1 MTKHRKRT
9 TLIAGLFTL
18 TCLAQIPM
26 SGIAAEGDRYTMPVT
41 VNLAGEQ
48 KSISPYIYGVNDP
61 GDGSN
66 VRNVTAN
73 AVRQGGNRYT
83 GYNWENNYSNA
94 GEDWHNSSDTNIGD
108 ITDGAGYAA
117 RRLSDTCTKYNVPY
131 KITTLQMAGYVAA
144 DKSGTVSEA
153 EAAPSSRWNAVKFK
167 KDTALS
173 LEPDLTDNAVYMDEY
188 VNYIVQTLGDASNS
202 TGMQGYSLDNE
213 PVLWNDTHP
222 RLHGEE
228 VSNSELLSKS
238 IELASVVKSIDPKAE
253 VFGPAFWGMLPC
265 INGSTTDQYTDPD
278 WEAVKG
284 NYTWYLD
291 YYLEQ
296 MAQAEKEYGTRLLDV
311 VDVHYYSQDCST
323 EASRVQAARSL
334 YDASYVENSWLQPY
348 FGQYFP
354 FIPKIQES
362 IDKYYPG
369 TKIAISEYNLADISN
384 EKESGKLS
392 SAAIAEADA
401 LGCFADNDI
410 YFATYWGTLSECPYV
425 ASAINLYTNYD
436 GKGAAFGDTLVEAST
451 DDISLAYAYAAID
464 AGDDSTVTTVL
475 SNKSADQTQEAVT
488 SLEGSTKD
496 YQSAVVYAITP
507 EDDQIRIIDVQNDVS
522 NNQVTVELPPMS
534 VAQVVVSDEESDA
547 EVYVK
552 PEEPDTKTV
561 VYNYS
566 DLELSQNGFP
576 MIPLE
581 DLEHLKE
588 VVLNITA
595 TCSSNSSWFGGGGAL
610 TFNQL
615 LGEDGTTFWGAKAF
629 GYSGGTNDVK
639 IVMDDQFS
647 NGDGDIVSAVIQDS
661 YTELQP
667 EWWKSSTNDETGSDV
682 TCVINTVTLVYEYE
696 KTTTT
701 TDTTTTTTMTTTT
714 GTEPT
719 TSGTETTSSETS
731 TTTTSG
737 KLPNILYGDVN
748 LDGVVDLRDAIV
760 LNKHMCQV
768 VILEGAAAQNANV
781 FTDGTETI
789 DENDA
794 STLLDFVILLISDLP
809 VMVDNEVPTIS

>member
-1 MTKHRKRT
+1 MAQHRKRT
-9 TLIAGLFTL
+9 ALLAGLFTL
-18 TCLAQIPM
+18 TCLAQIPLN
-26 SGIAAEGDRYTMPVT
+26 GIAAEDNSYTMPVT
-41 VNLAGEQ
+41 INLTGEQ
-48 KSISPYIYGVNDP
+48 KSISPYIYGVNDS

-66 VRNVTAN
+66 VKNVTAN

-117 RRLSDTCTKYNVPY
+117 RRLSGTAIKYNVPY
-131 KITTLQMAGYVAA
+131 KITTLQMGGYVAA

-153 EAAPSSRWNAVKFK
+153 EAAPSSRWNEVKFK

-173 LEPDLTDNAVYMDEY
+173 LEPDLTDNAVYMEEY
-188 VNYIVQTLGDASNS
+188 VNYIVQTLGDASTS
-202 TGMQGYSLDNE
+202 TGIQGYSLDNE

-222 RLHGEE
+222 RLHSEE

-278 WEAVKG
+278 WAAVKG

-323 EASRVQAARSL
+323 DASRVQAARSL
-334 YDASYVENSWLQPY
+334 YDTDYVENSWLQPY

-384 EKESGKLS
+384 EKDTGKLS

-401 LGCFADNDI
+401 LGCFADNGI
-410 YFATYWGTLSECPYV
+410 YFATYWGTLSDCPYV
-425 ASAINLYTNYD
+425 SSAINLYTNYD
-436 GKGAAFGDTLVEAST
+436 GKGAAFGDTLVEANT
-451 DDISLAYAYAAID
+451 EDISLAYAYAAID

-475 SNKSADQTQEAVT
+475 SNKSADQTQKAVI
-488 SLEGSTKD
+488 SLEGSTKN

-507 EDDQIRIIDVQNDVS
+507 DDNQIRIIDVQNDVS

-534 VAQVVVSDEESDA
+534 VAQVVVSDEKSDA
-547 EVYVK
+547 EIYVK
-552 PEEPDTKTV
+552 PEEPDTKTI

-566 DLELSQNGFP
+566 ELELSKNGFP
-576 MIPLE
+576 MIPLD
-581 DLEHLKE
+581 DLEHLKK
-588 VVLNITA
+588 VVLNITT

-615 LGEDGTTFWGAKAF
+615 LGEDGTSFWGAKSF
-629 GYSGGTNDVK
+629 GYSGGTSDVTV
-639 IVMDDQFS
+639 VMDDQFT
-647 NGDGDIVSAVIQDS
+647 NGDGDTVSATIQDS
-661 YTELQP
+661 YSELQP

-682 TCVINTVTLVYEYE
+682 TVIINTISLVYEYE
-696 KTTTT
+696 KTT
-701 TDTTTTTTMTTTT
+701 DTTTTTTTKETTTT
-714 GTEPT
+714 TESTTTETT
-719 TSGTETTSSETS
+719 TSGETG
-731 TTTTSG
+731 TTTTSDDSS
-737 KLPNILYGDVN
+737 PILYGDIN
-748 LDGVVDLRDAIV
+748 LNGIVDLTDVIY
-760 LNKHMCQV
+760 LNKHLSNIIQ
-768 VILEGAAAQNANV
+768 LNDLQLKSANV
-781 FTDGTETI
+781 FQDGTDNVNEDDATI
-789 DENDA
+789 LTN
-794 STLLDFVILLISDLP
+794 FVILLVKELP
-809 VMVDNEVPTIS
+809 VQDVDTIPQI

>member
-1 MTKHRKRT
+1 MTQHRKRT
-9 TLIAGLFTL
+9 ALIAGLFTL
-18 TCLAQIPM
+18 TCLAQIPL
-26 SGIAAEGDRYTMPVT
+26 SGTAAEENSYTMPVT
-41 VNLAGEQ
+41 VNLAGEHQ
-48 KSISPYIYGVNDP
+48 SISPYIYGVNDP

-66 VRNVTAN
+66 VCNVTAN

-117 RRLSDTCTKYNVPY
+117 RRLSNTAAKYNVPY

-144 DKSGTVSEA
+144 DKSGPVSEA
-153 EAAPSSRWNAVKFK
+153 EAAPSSRWNEVLFK

-188 VNYIVQTLGDASNS
+188 VNYIVQTLGDSS
-202 TGMQGYSLDNE
+202 TSAGMQGYSLDNE

-222 RLHGEE
+222 LLHGEE
-228 VSNSELLSKS
+228 VSNSELISKS

-265 INGSTTDQYTDPD
+265 INGSNTENYTDPD

-291 YYLEQ
+291 YYLDQ
-296 MAQAEKEYGTRLLDV
+296 MAQAEKESGTRLLDV
-311 VDVHYYSQDCST
+311 VDIHYYSQDCST
-323 EASRVQAARSL
+323 DATRVQAARSL

-384 EKESGKLS
+384 EKETGKLP

-401 LGCFADNDI
+401 LGCFADNGV
-410 YFATYWGTLSECPYV
+410 YFATYWGTLSNCPYV

-436 GKGAAFGDTLVEAST
+436 GNGAAFGDTLVEAST
-451 DDISLAYAYAAID
+451 EDLSLAYAYAAID
-464 AGDDSTVTTVL
+464 AGDDSTVTTVI
-475 SNKSADQTQEAVT
+475 SNKSADQTQNAVI
-488 SLEGSTKD
+488 SLEGSTKN

-507 EDDQIRIIDVQNDVS
+507 NDNQIRIIDVQNDVS

-534 VAQVVVSDEESDA
+534 VAQVVISDEESDA
-547 EVYVK
+547 EIYVK
-552 PEEPDTKTV
+552 PEEPETKTI

-566 DLELSQNGFP
+566 DLELSKNGFA

-581 DLEHLKE
+581 DLEHLKKI
-588 VVLNITA
+588 VLNITA

-629 GYSGGTNDVK
+629 GYSGGTNDVEV
-639 IVMDDQFS
+639 VMDDQFS
-647 NGDGDIVSAVIQDS
+647 NGNSDIVSATIQDT

-667 EWWKSSTNDETGSDV
+667 NWWKSSTNDETGSDV
-682 TCVINTVTLVYEYE
+682 TTVINTVSLVYEYE
-696 KTTTT
+696 KTTTPS
-701 TDTTTTTTMTTTT
+701 DTTTTTTTTETTTT
-714 GTEPT
+714 ETETT
-719 TSGTETTSSETS
+719 TSATETTSSETS
-731 TTTTSG
+731 TTTTTSG
-737 KLPNILYGDVN
+737 GTSPIFYGDVN
-748 LDGVVDLRDAIV
+748 LDGIVDLRDVIN
-760 LNKHMCQV
+760 LNKHLCNIVELSDLQ
-768 VILEGAAAQNANV
+768 IASANV
-781 FTDGTETI
+781 FMDGSDTI
-789 DENDA
+789 NEDDVN
-794 STLLDFVILLISDLP
+794 TLTSFVI
-809 VMVDNEVPTIS
+809 MTISEIPVQQ

>member
-1 MTKHRKRT
+1 MTHHRKRT
-9 TLIAGLFTL
+9 ALIAGLFTL
-18 TCLAQIPM
+18 TCLAQIPLG
-26 SGIAAEGDRYTMPVT
+26 GIAAEGEHYTIPVT

-48 KSISPYIYGVNDP
+48 KAISPYIYGVNDP

-131 KITTLQMAGYVAA
+131 KITTLQMGGYVAA

-153 EAAPSSRWNAVKFK
+153 ETAPSARWNEVKFK
-167 KDTALS
+167 KDTALT

-188 VNYIVQTLGDASNS
+188 VNYIVQTLGDSSSS

-222 RLHGEE
+222 RLHSQE
-228 VSNSELLSKS
+228 VGSKELLSKS
-238 IELASVVKSIDPKAE
+238 IALANTVKEIDPDAE
-253 VFGPAFWGMLPC
+253 VFGPAFWGMLAC
-265 INGSTTDQYTDPD
+265 INGGNGATDKNGTTYIDPD
-278 WEAVKG
+278 YDAVKG
-284 NYTWYLD
+284 NYTWFMD

-296 MAQAEKEYGTRLLDV
+296 MANAEKQYGKRLLDV
-311 VDVHYYSQDCST
+311 VDVHFYSQDCST

-334 YDASYVENSWLQPY
+334 YDPDYVENSWLQPY

-354 FIPKIQES
+354 FIPKLQAS

-384 EKESGKLS
+384 EKETGKLS

-401 LGCFADNDI
+401 LGCFADNGI
-410 YFATYWGTLSECPYV
+410 YFATYWGTLSECPYA

-436 GKGAAFGDTLVEAST
+436 GKGASFGDTLVEAST
-451 DDISLAYAYAAID
+451 DDLSLAYAYASID
-464 AGDDSTVTTVL
+464 AGDDATVKTVV
-475 SNKSADQTQEAVT
+475 SNKSSDKTQEAVIT
-488 SLEGSTKD
+488 LEGSTKD

-534 VAQVVVSDEESDA
+534 VAQVVVSDQKSD
-547 EVYVK
+547 EQVYVK
-552 PEEPDTKTV
+552 PEEPDIKTI
-561 VYNYS
+561 VYNYN
-566 DLELSQNGFP
+566 DLELSENGFP
-576 MIPLE
+576 MIPLK

-588 VVLNITA
+588 IVLNITA

-615 LGEDGTTFWGAKAF
+615 LGEDGTTFWGAKPF
-629 GYSGGTNDVK
+629 QYSGGTNDVK
-639 IVMDDQFS
+639 VVMDDQFTNADS
-647 NGDGDIVSAVIQDS
+647 DIVPAVIQDT

-667 EWWKSSTNDETGSDV
+667 NWWKSSSNDETGSDV
-682 TCVINTVTLVYEYE
+682 TAVINTVTLVYEYE
-696 KTTTT
+696 KTTTGT
-701 TDTTTTTTMTTTT
+701 TTTSTTTTTTMTTT
-714 GTEPT
+714 
-719 TSGTETTSSETS
+719 SATETTSSETS

-737 KLPNILYGDVN
+737 ELSEVLYGDVN
-748 LDGVVDLRDAIV
+748 LDGVVDLRDVIN
-760 LNKHMCQV
+760 LNKYQCKIVQ
-768 VILEGAAAQNANV
+768 LTDTQCQNANV
-781 FTDGTETI
+781 FTDGSDTI
-789 DENDA
+789 DENDVN
-794 STLLDFVILLISDLP
+794 TLSDFVILLIAELP
-809 VMVDNEVPTIS
+809 VISE